1 MKLEEYVS
9 TAEQRVLELK
19 ELLDE
24 GHITKE
30 EFIELAEDVADL
42 SRVDEDLNL
51 EENKVMAQKAFNV
64 IKAIIST
71 I

>member
-51 EENKVMAQKAFNV
+51 EENKVMAQKAFNA
-64 IKAIIST
+64 IKAIISA